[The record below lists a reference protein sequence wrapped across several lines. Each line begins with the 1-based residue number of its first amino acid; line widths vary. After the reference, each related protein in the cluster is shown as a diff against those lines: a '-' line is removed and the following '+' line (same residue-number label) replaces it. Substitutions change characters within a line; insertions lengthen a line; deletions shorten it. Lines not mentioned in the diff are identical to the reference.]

1 MSSGLFQLGDI
12 GIKGCTRCD
21 YIIPNADLLV
31 LEEISINLNVVLLI
45 YPFGTLFL
53 FYLCSMDCSTF
64 TDDTHVREPVNGSG
78 KPAYK
83 LGKNVCFSFRYVPD
97 YLQGCTR
104 IPHCI
109 SYDQTSLRGTLPR
122 IWPPPG
128 GCGHPCSHRQS
139 DGQKLRPFLCS

>member
-12 GIKGCTRCD
+12 GIERRTRS
-21 YIIPNADLLV
+21 YNIIPNADLLV

-53 FYLCSMDCSTF
+53 FYLCSMDYSTF
-64 TDDTHVREPVNGSG
+64 TDDTHVRESVNGSG

-109 SYDQTSLRGTLPR
+109 SYGQTFSRETLQH
-122 IWPPPG
+122 IWQFPDD
-128 GCGHPCSHRQS
+128 CGHPCSHRQP
-139 DGQKLRPFLCS
+139 DGQKQRPFLCS